1 MHAAGFLLGPGPSF
15 PGADPIGQPV
25 IHGAEVQIDGPP
37 GHVPAGM
44 LAMQR
49 KARSTKASDF

>member
-44 LAMQR
+44 LDAAKGAFHQGE
-49 KARSTKASDF
+49 